1 MITAATF
8 TPATNAGFLIGEIRG
23 EIDMATARGL
33 RDQLAASVPNTAKGV
48 LLDLSPVPYID
59 SAGIRLLFGLAEDLQ
74 TRRQQL
80 RLVVPEGAPIQTV
93 LRLVD
98 LHAAAPIHP
107 SIDEALA
114 AAEACILDP
123 L

>member
-1 MITAATF
+1 MIQPATF
-8 TPATNAGFLIGEIRG
+8 SPTTNAGFLIGEVRG
-23 EIDMATARGL
+23 EIDMATAPGL
-33 RDQLAASVPNTAKGV
+33 RRQLAAAVPNTAKGV

-59 SAGIRLLFGLAEDLQ
+59 SAGIRLLFSLAEELQ

-80 RLVVPEGAPIQTV
+80 RLVVPSHAPIQAV
-93 LRLVD
+93 LRIVD
-98 LHAAAPIHP
+98 IDAAAPVHC

-114 AAEACILDP
+114 VAEACVLDP